1 MAPGMM
7 LEDKVRRAAIVIMLL
22 STVPMPAYS
31 QSASVEKRVGTLE
44 KQMTAVQRKVFTG
57 ADPRFFE
64 AEIAAPPAAGT
75 VQGTPASSPLSD
87 LTARVESLEKQLTPL
102 TGQPEQNGRSEDH
115 TSELQSLMP
124 NS

>member
-1 MAPGMM
+1 
-7 LEDKVRRAAIVIMLL
+7 MLL

-44 KQMTAVQRKVFTG
+44 KQMTAVQRKVFPG

-75 VQGTPASSPLSD
+75 VPGTPASPPLSD
-87 LTARVESLEKQLTPL
+87 LTARVDSLEKTLTTP
-102 TGQPEQNGRSEDH
+102 TGQTQTKCQQIRQLQEAERRAGRE
-115 TSELQSLMP
+115 
-124 NS
+124 